1 VNGDTLVE
9 PDQTFFVDLSGATN
23 GATIA
28 TATGIGTILNDDTG
42 PKLPSAPGQVHANDL
57 TYAGTASGS
66 NHFIDILNFEASC
79 PDLIRAYGTD
89 QQSAQNWYNTFEPRE
104 ARVETFDGL
113 DYVASYNDLINA
125 YASAGS
131 LRAVQDAGATHFIL
145 NGSTEGRTTT
155 FNGLDTSPAIT
166 ISLLPT
172 VPIATQAPITTSSS
186 AAERDE
192 RRRST
197 GWITSPAIAI

>member
-1 VNGDTLVE
+1 M
-9 PDQTFFVDLSGATN
+9 
-23 GATIA
+23 
-28 TATGIGTILNDDTG
+28 
-42 PKLPSAPGQVHANDL
+42 HANDL

-155 FNGLDTSPAIT
+155 FNGLDYVASYYDLICC
-166 ISLLPT
+166 LRC
-172 VPIATQAPITTSSS
+172 Q
-186 AAERDE
+186 
-192 RRRST
+192 
-197 GWITSPAIAI
+197 